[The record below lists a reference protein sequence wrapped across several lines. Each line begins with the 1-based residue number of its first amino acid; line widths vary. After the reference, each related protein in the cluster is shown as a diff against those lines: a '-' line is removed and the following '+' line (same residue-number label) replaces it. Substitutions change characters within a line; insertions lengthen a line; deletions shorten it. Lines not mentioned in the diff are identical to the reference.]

1 MVAEKILIFRI
12 TSLCQCRAADL
23 DWPAVSKQSFCW
35 DSNCWVQP
43 LQMPVH
49 MNLEMISSIVTWP
62 DCSLGHGSA
71 AGQGGDAVP
80 KESLFNRV
88 WSTSSV
94 TAREPDGH
102 RSNDIACTTL
112 CLYWTNS
119 TTESEIKGLTSCGGA
134 LTNMKSLNTVT
145 ETTAARLSLRSTQ
158 QQTTGERA
166 HLRKIW
172 PTGDERVRWLKLW
185 GKFTLRLNGT
195 SLWRSCLGLCRT
207 VQQLYD
213 QRDQQLYGRQFD
225 WQACWKYYEFIGLRF
240 HDRKFIWYVSWP
252 VNSDINSCMKNIVK
266 WFMKSGVA
274 KVSDVFSPAVPAG
287 NLKPWWF
294 TGKLRLHTTTTE
306 TQVNS
311 YHKYF
316 GLLFPNPEY
325 PTSANSLSRL
335 PFCLGREILGAI
347 QVS

>member
-1 MVAEKILIFRI
+1 MLVFDDFDDRKRNQGAYIVWRGLDQYEITEYSNRNDSCKILSSFD
-12 TSLCQCRAADL
+12 AATDNRG
-23 DWPAVSKQSFCW
+23 KGTF
-35 DSNCWVQP
+35 
-43 LQMPVH
+43 
-49 MNLEMISSIVTWP
+49 
-62 DCSLGHGSA
+62 
-71 AGQGGDAVP
+71 
-80 KESLFNRV
+80 KENM
-88 WSTSSV
+88 
-94 TAREPDGH
+94 A
-102 RSNDIACTTL
+102 
-112 CLYWTNS
+112 NS
-119 TTESEIKGLTSCGGA
+119 EES
-134 LTNMKSLNTVT
+134 
-145 ETTAARLSLRSTQ
+145 
-158 QQTTGERA
+158 
-166 HLRKIW
+166 
-172 PTGDERVRWLKLW
+172 VRWLKLW
-185 GKFTLRLNGT
+185 GKFTLRLNWT
-195 SLWRSCLGLCRT
+195 CLRRFCLGLCRT